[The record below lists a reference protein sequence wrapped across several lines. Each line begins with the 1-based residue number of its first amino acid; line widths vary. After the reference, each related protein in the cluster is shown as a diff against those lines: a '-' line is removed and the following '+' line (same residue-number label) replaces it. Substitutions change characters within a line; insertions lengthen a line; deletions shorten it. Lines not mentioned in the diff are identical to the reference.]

1 MKNVLLIIS
10 FFCFSFTTLNSDSLD
25 KLGVKGPLE
34 FGKTMF
40 KLAWSDQPRPNYYIQ
55 EYLPE
60 GESLEKFNQMISIH
74 LFATDIKL
82 KVAVKLKIEELT
94 KRKKT
99 DGVCNFIVTESPD
112 GKENIVD
119 FLLGESKGDAMTIV
133 EFNVYRYKQVDLG
146 NNRTGIMVYA
156 FSKRSYGDEITQ
168 FFNTLKEDRV
178 KYLNQMIGA
187 KLPTVAVSEKQVLK

>member
-1 MKNVLLIIS
+1 MKNVLLIAS
-10 FFCFSFTTLNSDSLD
+10 FLFFSFTTLNIDSPD

-34 FGKTMF
+34 FSKTIF
-40 KLAWSDQPRPNYYIQ
+40 KLSWSDHPRPDYYIQ

-60 GESLEKFNQMISIH
+60 GESMEKFNQMLSIH

-82 KVAVKLKIEELT
+82 KDAVKQKTSELT

-119 FLLGESKGDAMTIV
+119 FLLGESKGDKMTIV
-133 EFNVYRYKQVDLG
+133 EFNVYRYKQIDLG

-156 FSKRSYGDEITQ
+156 YSKRSYGDGITQ

-178 KYLNQMIGA
+178 AYLNQMIGA
-187 KLPTVAVSEKQVLK
+187 KLPTLIINEK